1 MVAWS
6 EDPHIALS
14 LTCVRP
20 ANYGIGMEDRDI
32 VAAIAAG
39 DPAGLAEAYDRY
51 AVPLYAYS
59 CSMLGEPADAAD
71 AVQEAFLIA
80 AARLR
85 GLRDPDKLRPWLYA
99 VARNECLRRLR
110 ASARTVSGLD
120 EATDLPAVAADPGQ
134 HSEQADLR
142 ELVRDAIDGLNPGE
156 RDVIELSLGH
166 DLDGDDLANALGVSR
181 NHAHALL
188 SRARGQLER
197 SLGALIVA
205 RAGRTA
211 CGALDT
217 MLDGW
222 DGRLTVLMRKRIGRH
237 IERCEVCGER
247 KRREL
252 SPALFAGLVPLAAVL
267 PGFRDH
273 LLRLMADRT
282 PAGLAHRLAV
292 ANRAGPFGPAG
303 FPRPLQFP
311 SASPWHRARH
321 SHTVVTGAAASAAAA
336 GVIAVVVL
344 GGPHHASAAAPGTT
358 HGAAVSPGAPP
369 PVHGGPAAGGR
380 SGLLPLAAVSP
391 GLASSGAPGRSG
403 AAGTS
408 PAAGISA
415 AAGTS
420 GAPGTSS
427 TVTSPASSSTSAAA
441 TSPASSA
448 STSAAAPSAAPSQG
462 TLTVSAGTV
471 HLVSVNGT
479 KTGTFTITA
488 GGGPV
493 SGYSVTA
500 GSALAGKIT
509 VSPASGSLASGASV
523 TITVTSVSLVALD
536 GTLTIDPGG
545 RTVTVVIAVGL

>member
-1 MVAWS
+1 
-6 EDPHIALS
+6 
-14 LTCVRP
+14 
-20 ANYGIGMEDRDI
+20 MEDRDI
-32 VAAIAAG
+32 VAAIVAG

-59 CSMLGEPADAAD
+59 RSMLGEPADAAD
-71 AVQEAFLIA
+71 AVQDAFLIA

-110 ASARTVSGLD
+110 AAARTVSGLD
-120 EATDLPAVAADPGQ
+120 EAHDLPAVAADPGQ
-134 HSEQADLR
+134 QTEQADLR

-166 DLDGDDLANALGVSR
+166 DLEGDDLADALGVSR

-197 SLGALIVA
+197 ALGALIVA
-205 RAGRTA
+205 RAGRAA
-211 CGALDT
+211 CPALDT
-217 MLDGW
+217 MLAGW

-252 SPALFAGLVPLAAVL
+252 NPALFAGLVPLAAVL
-267 PGFRDH
+267 PGFREQ
-273 LLRLMADRT
+273 LLRVMADRT
-282 PAGLAHRLAV
+282 PAWLAHRLAV
-292 ANRAGPFGPAG
+292 ANRAGPFGPSG
-303 FPRPLQFP
+303 FPRSIQFP
-311 SASPWHRARH
+311 SASPWHRFLR
-321 SHTVVTGAAASAAAA
+321 SHTVVTSAATSVAAA
-336 GVIAVVVL
+336 GVIAVVVM
-344 GGPHHASAAAPGTT
+344 GGPHHGSAAAPGTT
-358 HGAAVSPGAPP
+358 HGAPVSPGAASPAR
-369 PVHGGPAAGGR
+369 GGPAGGAR
-380 SGLLPLAAVSP
+380 SGLSPLAAVSP
-391 GLASSGAPGRSG
+391 GVASRGAAGASG
-403 AAGTS
+403 AAG
-408 PAAGISA
+408 AAG

-427 TVTSPASSSTSAAA
+427 TATSPASSS
-441 TSPASSA
+441 SSA
-448 STSAAAPSAAPSQG
+448 TATSTSASSTSASAAVSPG
-462 TLTVSAGTV
+462 TLAVSAGSV
-471 HLVSVNGT
+471 QLVTVNGT

-488 GGGPV
+488 SGGPV
-493 SGYSVTA
+493 SDYSITA

-523 TITVTSVSLVALD
+523 TITVTSTSLVALN
-536 GTLTIDPGG
+536 GSLTIDPGG

>member
-1 MVAWS
+1 M
-6 EDPHIALS
+6 
-14 LTCVRP
+14 RP
-20 ANYGIGMEDRDI
+20 ANYGSRMEDRDI
-32 VAAIAAG
+32 VAAIVAG

-71 AVQEAFLIA
+71 AVQDAFLIA
-80 AARLR
+80 AARLG

-110 ASARTVSGLD
+110 AAARTVAGLD
-120 EATDLPAVAADPGQ
+120 EAHDLPAASADPGLQ
-134 HSEQADLR
+134 TEQADLR

-166 DLDGDDLANALGVSR
+166 DLDGDDLADALGVSR

-205 RAGRTA
+205 RAGRAA
-211 CGALDT
+211 CAALDT
-217 MLDGW
+217 MLAGW

-252 SPALFAGLVPLAAVL
+252 SPALFAGMVPLAAVL
-267 PGFRDH
+267 PGFRDQ
-273 LLRLMADRT
+273 LLRIMADRT

-303 FPRPLQFP
+303 FPRPIRLP
-311 SASPWHRARH
+311 AAPPWRRVLRH
-321 SHTVVTGAAASAAAA
+321 PLPRSHTVVTGAATSVAAA
-336 GVIAVVVL
+336 GVIAVVVM

-358 HGAAVSPGAPP
+358 HGTAASPGAPSP
-369 PVHGGPAAGGR
+369 ARGGPAGGGR
-380 SGLLPLAAVSP
+380 SGLPPLAAVSP
-391 GLASSGAPGRSG
+391 GLTSPGAPGAAGASG
-403 AAGTS
+403 AAGTPGAPGSSSSAPAGSSSSAGSTS
-408 PAAGISA
+408 PAA
-415 AAGTS
+415 
-420 GAPGTSS
+420 
-427 TVTSPASSSTSAAA
+427 SSTSASA
-441 TSPASSA
+441 TA
-448 STSAAAPSAAPSQG
+448 SQG
-462 TLTVSAGTV
+462 TLTLSAGTV
-471 HLVSVNGT
+471 RLVSVNGT

-488 GGGPV
+488 SGGPV
-493 SGYSVTA
+493 SDYSITV

-509 VSPASGSLASGASV
+509 VSPATGSLASGASA
-523 TITVTSVSLVALD
+523 TITVTSASLVTLD
-536 GTLTIDPGG
+536 GSLTIDPGG
-545 RTVTVVIAVGL
+545 QTVSVVLAVGL

>member
-1 MVAWS
+1 
-6 EDPHIALS
+6 
-14 LTCVRP
+14 
-20 ANYGIGMEDRDI
+20 MEDRDI
-32 VAAIAAG
+32 VAAIVAG

-71 AVQEAFLIA
+71 AVQDAFLIA
-80 AARLR
+80 AARLG

-110 ASARTVSGLD
+110 AAARTVAGLD
-120 EATDLPAVAADPGQ
+120 EAHDLPAASADPGLQ
-134 HSEQADLR
+134 TEQADLR

-166 DLDGDDLANALGVSR
+166 DLDGDDLADALGVSR

-205 RAGRTA
+205 RAGRAA
-211 CGALDT
+211 CAALDT
-217 MLDGW
+217 MLAGW

-252 SPALFAGLVPLAAVL
+252 SPALFAGMVPLAAVL
-267 PGFRDH
+267 PGFRDQ
-273 LLRLMADRT
+273 LLRIMADRT

-303 FPRPLQFP
+303 FPRPIRLP
-311 SASPWHRARH
+311 AAPPWRRVLRH
-321 SHTVVTGAAASAAAA
+321 PLPRSHTVVTGAATSVAAA
-336 GVIAVVVL
+336 GVIAVVVM

-358 HGAAVSPGAPP
+358 HGTAASPGAPSP
-369 PVHGGPAAGGR
+369 ARGGPAGGGR
-380 SGLLPLAAVSP
+380 SGLPPLAAVSP
-391 GLASSGAPGRSG
+391 GLTSPGAPGAAGASG
-403 AAGTS
+403 AAGTPGAPGSSSSAPAGSSSSAGSTS
-408 PAAGISA
+408 PAA
-415 AAGTS
+415 
-420 GAPGTSS
+420 
-427 TVTSPASSSTSAAA
+427 SSTSASA
-441 TSPASSA
+441 TA
-448 STSAAAPSAAPSQG
+448 SQG
-462 TLTVSAGTV
+462 TLTLSAGTV

-488 GGGPV
+488 SGGPV
-493 SGYSVTA
+493 SDYSITV

-509 VSPASGSLASGASV
+509 VSPATGSLASGASA
-523 TITVTSVSLVALD
+523 TITVTSASLVTLD
-536 GTLTIDPGG
+536 GSLTIDPGG
-545 RTVTVVIAVGL
+545 QTVSVVLAVGL